1 MSEVLSVSDLCKS
14 FGETPVLQNLSFSL
28 NAGDFACVMGPSGSG
43 KSTLLHVIAGLISAD
58 SGRVTVGDKEITSI
72 SDDAVSRF
80 RRRHIG
86 VMFQAFN
93 LIDSLSVSENI
104 VLPVKLDHA
113 HPDANRLSAL
123 IQKLG
128 LQGKETRHPAELS
141 GGERQRVAIARAL
154 FAEPEVILA
163 DEPTG
168 NLDVAAS
175 HAFCDLLRELNRGE
189 RSAIL
194 LVTHDPVVAAT
205 ANTVH
210 FLKDGKVAATFDTNH
225 DSASVSAHYLE
236 TYR

>member
-14 FGETPVLQNLSFSL
+14 FGDTPVLQNLSFSL
-28 NAGDFACVMGPSGSG
+28 RTGDFACVMGPSGSG
-43 KSTLLHVIAGLISAD
+43 KSTLLHLIAGLLSAD
-58 SGRVTVGDKEITSI
+58 SGRITVGDKEITAL
-72 SDDAVSRF
+72 SDDAASRF

-93 LIDSLSVSENI
+93 LIDSLSVAENI

-113 HPDANRLSAL
+113 HPDANRLSSL

-175 HAFCDLLRELNRGE
+175 HAFCDLLRELNREE

-210 FLKDGKVAATFDTNH
+210 FLKAGQVAASFDTNH
-225 DSASVSAHYLE
+225 DPASVSARYLE